1 MTKVL
6 VTFYNLILKNRYY
19 PKRWEKIL
27 DAMLGKG
34 KEITLGK
41 LQMIT
46 LIEADL

>member
-34 KEITLGK
+34 KGMILGK
-41 LQMIT
+41 L
-46 LIEADL
+46 